1 MISMIASVGKNRE
14 LGKKN
19 GLVWRISADMKYFKN
34 TTMGHKVIM
43 GYNTYKSLPG
53 DLPGREIIVLSY
65 DKVDGNVET
74 VYSIDEVLNKY
85 LDSKEEI
92 FICGGASL
100 YNQFID
106 YADKLY
112 LTEIMDIDNEADTFF
127 PKFNKKKYS
136 KIILDTGEDN
146 GIKYKMCL
154 YEKKC

>member
-19 GLVWRISADMKYFKN
+19 GLVWRISADLKYFKN
-34 TTMGHKVIM
+34 TTMGHKVVM

-65 DKVDGNVET
+65 NKVEGNVKT
-74 VYSIDEVLNKY
+74 VYSIEEVLNKY

-112 LTEIMDIDNEADTFF
+112 LTEIMDTDNEADTFF
-127 PKFNKKKYS
+127 PKFNKRKYS
-136 KIILDTGEDN
+136 KRILDNGEDN

-154 YEKKC
+154 YEKKH

>member
-19 GLVWRISADMKYFKN
+19 GLVWRISADLKYFKN
-34 TTMGHKVIM
+34 TTMGHKVVM
-43 GYNTYKSLPG
+43 GYNTFKSLPG

-65 DKVDGNVET
+65 NKVEGNVKT
-74 VYSIDEVLNKY
+74 VHSIEEVLNRY

-112 LTEIMDIDNEADTFF
+112 LTEIMDTDNEADTFF
-127 PKFNKKKYS
+127 PKFNKRKYS
-136 KIILDTGEDN
+136 KRILDTGEDN

-154 YEKKC
+154 YEKKH

>member
-19 GLVWRISADMKYFKN
+19 GLVWRISADLKYFKN
-34 TTMGHKVIM
+34 TTMGHKVVM
-43 GYNTYKSLPG
+43 GYNTFKSLPG

-65 DKVDGNVET
+65 NKVEGNVKT
-74 VYSIDEVLNKY
+74 VHSIEEVLNRY

-112 LTEIMDIDNEADTFF
+112 LTEIMDTDNEADTFF
-127 PKFNKKKYS
+127 PKFNKRKYS
-136 KIILDTGEDN
+136 KIILDAGEDN